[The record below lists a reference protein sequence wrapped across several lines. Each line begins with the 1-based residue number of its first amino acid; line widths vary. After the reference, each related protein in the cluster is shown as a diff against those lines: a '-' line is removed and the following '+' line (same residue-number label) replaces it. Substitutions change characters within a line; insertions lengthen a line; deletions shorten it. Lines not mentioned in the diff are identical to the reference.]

1 MGRIDA
7 TTWSPI
13 LNELVEKGMVGLG
26 PYSITL
32 DYSYWTYAEII
43 EAILPEEDVA
53 DGEFPEGFTLTGHVC
68 KLAATPKPEQTVMLI
83 FRDSTFES
91 PRAMVPL

>member
-1 MGRIDA
+1 M
-7 TTWSPI
+7 
-13 LNELVEKGMVGLG
+13 NELVENGTVGLG
-26 PYSITL
+26 PFTIDL

-68 KLAATPKPEQTVMLI
+68 KFPQEAVDIPICLHSG
-83 FRDSTFES
+83 STFE
-91 PRAMVPL
+91 PTRAMVPL

>member
-1 MGRIDA
+1 
-7 TTWSPI
+7 
-13 LNELVEKGMVGLG
+13 MVGLG
-26 PYSITL
+26 PYTINL

-68 KLAATPKPEQTVMLI
+68 KFLSRSSRYSSMLTLRQYI
-83 FRDSTFES
+83 
-91 PRAMVPL
+91 

>member
-1 MGRIDA
+1 MI
-7 TTWSPI
+7 
-13 LNELVEKGMVGLG
+13 GLG
-26 PYSITL
+26 PYTIDL

-68 KLAATPKPEQTVMLI
+68 KFTDALEGADLNLLLG
-83 FRDSTFES
+83 STFE
-91 PRAMVPL
+91 PTRTMVPL

>member
-1 MGRIDA
+1 MLVDA
-7 TTWSPI
+7 TTWSAI
-13 LNELVEKGMVGLG
+13 LNELVETGMVGLG
-26 PYSITL
+26 PYTIDL

-68 KLAATPKPEQTVMLI
+68 K
-83 FRDSTFES
+83 S
-91 PRAMVPL
+91 PPRSD

>member
-1 MGRIDA
+1 
-7 TTWSPI
+7 
-13 LNELVEKGMVGLG
+13 MVGLG
-26 PYSITL
+26 PFTIDL

-68 KLAATPKPEQTVMLI
+68 ELHDALRSRLGTYFLG
-83 FRDSTFES
+83 STFE
-91 PRAMVPL
+91 PTRTVAPL